1 MATAA
6 ADSSRFVGLALVAP
20 WLHDPVMAEGI
31 YGGPEVAAALLV
43 AGEGVLTAASAT
55 DATAVMYQAPYYTE
69 ADRGLIPEYD
79 NKFST
84 LSWKSWLT
92 YDAFVSAQRL
102 DKPLLMVGS
111 ASMALPAG
119 AAAYESRTR
128 APLTKLWLEDD
139 VTQFDFYDRRD
150 VVRIA
155 SDAVSSHYSQ

>member
-1 MATAA
+1 
-6 ADSSRFVGLALVAP
+6 
-20 WLHDPVMAEGI
+20 MAERI
-31 YGGPEVAAALLV
+31 YGGPAAVAALLA
-43 AGEGVLTAASAT
+43 AGEGVLIAASTT

-84 LSWKSWLT
+84 LSWKPWLT
-92 YDAFVSAQRL
+92 YDAFVSTQSL

-119 AAAYESRTR
+119 AATYEGRTH

-150 VVRIA
+150 IVRAA
-155 SDAVSSHYSQ
+155 SDAVASHFSQ